1 MARKSE
7 RVCEVWELMRMERTD
22 QASERDTNQHL
33 LIASGV
39 PGERSICGE
48 GERRSGGRQKDNHP
62 RHSSKNT
69 KECHILHSLSVSL
82 QATQGNEPRW
92 RRGLM
97 FSSVQLLLT
106 VNECSDTP
114 FPNAC
119 TSQSVHISITQP
131 LCM

>member
-1 MARKSE
+1 MARKNKS
-7 RVCEVWELMRMERTD
+7 VCEVWELTRMERTD

-39 PGERSICGE
+39 LGERSICGE
-48 GERRSGGRQKDNHP
+48 GERRRGGGRKDNHP

-69 KECHILHSLSVSL
+69 KECHILRQLSVSV

-97 FSSVQLLLT
+97 LGLVQLLT
-106 VNECSDTP
+106 VNECSGTP
-114 FPNAC
+114 FPNVR
-119 TSQSVHISITQP
+119 TSQSVHPSITQP